1 MAQDKEN
8 SEIDLKKILLPKKE
22 GVAPAPT
29 QRINAGVLLEQEQ
42 KATLKTEPQPQE
54 KSLVEPAGRPEDF
67 SKGVAVEGSSVRPLE
82 TYRGD
87 IEQIIQKKN
96 VSVVSIAA
104 AEAQRRAFAGQAQKP
119 EAPAQQ
125 GESHELGLRI
135 AAVVGGVVLI
145 AAAAGLLAFI
155 FLQPQANAP
164 VQNNLPAPF
173 ISVDQ
178 TQVIQIPQQ
187 EWRRES
193 VVAATLDAR
202 GKTALSLGLIA
213 RLYLTQATTTEFP
226 PSIAAQTLLATLA
239 PEVPA
244 ELLGAL
250 SGEHLLGVHSFDGN
264 QAFLLLDVEHYE
276 GAYAGILAWEWS
288 MEVDLA
294 PLFTRTPRPR
304 IPEEGIAPS
313 TSSGQATT
321 TATTPQQFLQ
331 TKFIDRIVENRD
343 ARVIQNSFGDIL
355 LLWTFLDRN
364 TLLITTN
371 EYTLREVV
379 SRLNRPPVIPLP

>member
-1 MAQDKEN
+1 MPQDKEN

-119 EAPAQQ
+119 EAPTQQ

-288 MEVDLA
+288 MEADLA

-304 IPEEGIAPS
+304 IPEEG
-313 TSSGQATT
+313 TATT
-321 TATTPQQFLQ
+321 TVSTTTSPQFLQ

-343 ARVIQNSFGDIL
+343 TRVIQNSFGDIL